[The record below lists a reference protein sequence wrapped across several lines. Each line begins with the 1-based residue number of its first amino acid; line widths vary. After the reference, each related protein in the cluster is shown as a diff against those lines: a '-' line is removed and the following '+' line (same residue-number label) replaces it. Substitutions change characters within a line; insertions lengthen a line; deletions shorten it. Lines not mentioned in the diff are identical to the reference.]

1 MPKAC
6 GEGLEYSIPWNSW
19 DPLFPLK
26 ARLVRLPARGM
37 YRISRQLAR
46 APSLGPGR
54 SPSLDLAPLDPQY
67 GRSPW
72 DLYIGSLPDPWQGQ
86 VVGPLGAGPE
96 DLRDWPP

>member
-46 APSLGPGR
+46 APSFGPWQIPLARLG
-54 SPSLDLAPLDPQY
+54 SLDPQY
-67 GRSPW
+67 GSSPW
-72 DLYIGSLPDPWQGQ
+72 DLYIGSLLCAWQAT
-86 VVGPLGAGPE
+86 VVPSLGASPE
-96 DLRDWPP
+96 NWRA